1 MTQLLPPFLQPY
13 GGLITGAATALL
25 IFVIGWI
32 AAKWVHA
39 LCLRLA
45 RRSKVDEALARFLSS
60 LAQYAVLAVAVIA
73 ALGKVGVQTTSLVAL
88 LGAAGL
94 AIGLALQGNL
104 SNFAAGVLILLFRP
118 FTLDDVITVG
128 GKTGKVT
135 EVGLF
140 ATSMVTPAN
149 ETVIVPNAKITSDA
163 IINFTARG
171 TRRAA
176 IAIGIAYGS
185 DVERAI
191 AVMIGACASV
201 DTVLEDPSPSV
212 YFTGFGASSL
222 DFEVRPWAAAADFA
236 AMVHDVRIALT
247 AALDQAGIEIPF
259 DQIVI
264 HRPDAPA

>member
-13 GGLITGAATALL
+13 GGLIIGAATALL
-25 IFVIGWI
+25 IFAIGWI
-32 AAKWVHA
+32 AAKWIHA

-45 RRSKVDEALARFLSS
+45 RRAQVDEALARFLAA

-73 ALGKVGVQTTSLVAL
+73 ALNKVGVQTTSLVAL
-88 LGAAGL
+88 FGAAGL

-104 SNFAAGVLILLFRP
+104 SNFAAGVMILLFRP

-140 ATSMVTPAN
+140 ATSMLTPAN
-149 ETVIVPNAKITSDA
+149 ETIIVPNAKITSDA
-163 IINFTARG
+163 IVNFTARG

-176 IAIGIAYGS
+176 IGIGIAYGS

-191 AVMIGACASV
+191 GVMIDACASV
-201 DTVLEDPSPSV
+201 DTVLEDPAPSV

-222 DFEVRPWAAAADFA
+222 DFEVRPWAAAADFP
-236 AMVHDVRIALT
+236 AMVHSVRIALS
-247 AALDQAGIEIPF
+247 AALEEAGIEIPY
-259 DQIVI
+259 DQLVL
-264 HRPDAPA
+264 HRADAPS